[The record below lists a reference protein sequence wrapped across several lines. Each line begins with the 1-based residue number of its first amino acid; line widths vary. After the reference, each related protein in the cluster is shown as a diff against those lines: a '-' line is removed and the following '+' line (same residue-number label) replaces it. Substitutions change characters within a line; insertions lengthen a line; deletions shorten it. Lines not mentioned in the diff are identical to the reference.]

1 MRNRQ
6 NNFICTVCF
15 SLISEIHR
23 KNVNISKFLLMFFFL
38 FCSSVR
44 KHLLMIVSICEE
56 LCKQDADGGRTEKL
70 ATLEEILEMEVEYNG
85 TENAVGVVFVDRRIT
100 ALALHNY
107 FKEREKALDQGL
119 KWPRVADS
127 RWSRLPKRRTSF
139 NFVSSDPSPSSE
151 EKTGT
156 LNLDNFPSL
165 VTDNDVQNIDDDM
178 IRQILFDTLPEEIN
192 FQDVAAMEQDQP
204 IESPTAQRYKTIRS
218 DMLVRQ
224 SNQIF
229 KYLDKRYHFTIEEE
243 EILHEE
249 WLHEM
254 KRSAEVLDGLRS
266 RRTNVLV
273 ATSVVEEGVDVE
285 ACSFVIVFDHLKSTK
300 GYVQMRGRAR
310 QKNARFY
317 VFHDTSPISMA
328 SYISLQDA
336 FHVDRRLQQFIERR
350 PTNVPVPKPPLRRR
364 FFDEFSCDE
373 YKAVKEGFYCVGM

>member
-1 MRNRQ
+1 MM
-6 NNFICTVCF
+6 
-15 SLISEIHR
+15 IS
-23 KNVNISKFLLMFFFL
+23 
-38 FCSSVR
+38 
-44 KHLLMIVSICEE
+44 SICEK
-56 LCKQDADGGRTEKL
+56 LCKQDVDGGRTEKL
-70 ATLEEILEMEVEYNG
+70 AILEQILEMEIEYDG

-119 KWPRVADS
+119 PWPRVADS
-127 RWSRLPKRRTSF
+127 RWSRLPNRQSSF
-139 NFVSSDPSPSSE
+139 KFVSNDPIPSWE
-151 EKTGT
+151 NNDRFDYE
-156 LNLDNFPSL
+156 NFPPHF
-165 VTDNDVQNIDDDM
+165 VKEKIHQIDDQI
-178 IRQILFDTLPEEIN
+178 IRQILIDTTPEEIN
-192 FQDVAAMEQDQP
+192 IQDLVSKYEDKP
-204 IESPTAQRYKTIRS
+204 DELPLLQRYKTIRS

-229 KYLDKRYHFTIEEE
+229 KYLDKRYHYTLEEE
-243 EILHEE
+243 EIQYEE

-317 VFHDTSPISMA
+317 VFHDTSPESMT

-336 FHVDRRLQQFIERR
+336 FYIDRRLQQFIERR
-350 PTNVPVPKPPLRRR
+350 PTNLPVSRPPQRRR
-364 FFDEFSCDE
+364 LFDNFSCDE